1 MDAFILVSTLR
12 NERGKK
18 IYSLHCLS
26 GQAGMLF
33 KTMILTR
40 SHVSCPYQATIE
52 DYRVKIIQQEEILAK
67 ITLHMRTDHTLA
79 SWVEK
84 PSL

>member
-1 MDAFILVSTLR
+1 MKGEKNIFPTLFIRASWDA
-12 NERGKK
+12 
-18 IYSLHCLS
+18 
-26 GQAGMLF
+26 F

-52 DYRVKIIQQEEILAK
+52 DYRVIIIQQEEILAK
-67 ITLHMRTDHTLA
+67 ITLHIRTDHTPA